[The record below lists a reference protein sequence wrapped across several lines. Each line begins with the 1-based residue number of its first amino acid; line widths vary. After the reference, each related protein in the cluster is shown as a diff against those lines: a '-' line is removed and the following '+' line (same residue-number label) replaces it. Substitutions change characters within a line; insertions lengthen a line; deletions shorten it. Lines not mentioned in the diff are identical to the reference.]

1 MVLVDASAQQV
12 VSELQFFDWGF
23 VGVKNLSVLQRRR
36 ESASSSSAP
45 TSNRH
50 PIASTRLEVD
60 KFNGSNNFGM
70 WQCEVMDVLY
80 QQELDMVLEDK
91 PEDIDDKQWT
101 RINLHACATIRSFLD
116 KELKY
121 PYMKE
126 TSAKKLWM
134 KLEEK
139 YMTKSAENRLFL
151 KKRLFRFQY
160 RSGISMHEHLNDY
173 NKILADL
180 ANLDVIIPD
189 EDKALC
195 LLNSLPD
202 DYDHLTTTL
211 LYGKSEVKLDEVSAA
226 LVNHECRKKEQKT
239 QNSQNRGTR
248 LQGVEQRKEN
258 LGSGENL
265 VQSHEGNFL
274 LKMNVPFV
282 AKRVIGRKTPKLK
295 NKEKEKVGSEANVA
309 KSGDEDFEFALA
321 SSSADGHSTEWI
333 LDSGCTYHM
342 CPIREW
348 FSSFEELD
356 GGVVLM
362 GNNNACKTQGIGKIC
377 LKMHDGT
384 VRELSDVRYVPD
396 MKKNLISLGALESK
410 GLKITMEGGVL
421 KAVHGALVGSTVIG
435 GAAVT
440 EAADADSTDTTRL
453 WHMRLGHAGEKALQ
467 GLVKQG
473 LLKGAKAC
481 KLEFCEHCVLGKQT
495 RVKFGTAIHHTKGI
509 LDYVHTD
516 VWGPSKNASW
526 GGSHYFVSFVDD
538 FSRRIWVYTMKR
550 KDEVLKIFL
559 KWKKMIEMQSGR
571 KIKTLRSDNGGEYKS
586 DPFLKV
592 CQDEG
597 IVRHF
602 TVRETPQQ
610 NGVAERMNR
619 TLLEKVRCML
629 SNAGLGKA
637 FWAEAITYA
646 SHLINRCL
654 LLRMRAK
661 RPWRESKLDP
671 RAKKALFMGFSTGVK
686 GYRLW
691 CPDEK
696 KIVVSRDVTFDE
708 AAMVNQNK
716 HEGEIEATK
725 TMSSSKQVELLKTPV
740 VPVRSDTTD
749 TSPTVD
755 SDEEDEDDEEEA
767 PTQEPPQQQDS
778 IAIRRSR
785 REIRKPVR
793 FTDIV
798 AYALPVIEDDI
809 PSAYKEA
816 VRSSESVEWK
826 KSMDEEMKSLHK
838 NETWELVQL
847 PKGKKAIGCKWVYAK
862 KMESLGKDNV
872 RFKARLVAKG
882 YAQKEG
888 IDYNEF
894 DLELAQ
900 LDVKTAFLHG
910 DLEEEIYMSQPEGF
924 KVAGKENW
932 VCKLQKSLYGLK
944 QSPRQWYKRFDRFMI
959 GQKYTRSHY
968 DHCVY
973 FRKLQDGTFI
983 YLLLYVD
990 DMLIA
995 CKSKVE
1001 IERLKTQ
1008 LSNEFEMKDLGEA
1021 RKILGMEIE
1030 RDRAKGKISLCQK
1043 QYLKKVLQRFG
1054 MNENSKPVKIPEDRV
1069 VKKILRSLPQRFN
1082 QRSRLL
1088 KRSVVNE
1095 EDDGH
1100 SNEDCSDEE
1109 LTILTRRF
1117 MNFLKN
1123 QDPRSRDSKGQM
1135 NERIQEKRSN
1145 VSNVKAMDT
1154 YLRNVPT
1161 P

>member
-1 MVLVDASAQQV
+1 
-12 VSELQFFDWGF
+12 
-23 VGVKNLSVLQRRR
+23 
-36 ESASSSSAP
+36 ESTSSSSAP

-160 RSGISMHEHLNDY
+160 RS
-173 NKILADL
+173 

-239 QNSQNRGTR
+239 QNSQTEALVARGRT
-248 LQGVEQRKEN
+248 EERK
-258 LGSGENL
+258 SGKRGK
-265 VQSHEGNFL
+265 SRSKSRGKF
-274 LKMNVPFV
+274 P
-282 AKRVIGRKTPKLK
+282 AKDECAFCRQKGHWKKDCPKLK
-295 NKEKEKVGSEANVA
+295 NKEKEKAGSEANVA

-421 KAVHGALVGSTVIG
+421 KAVHGALVVMKGTRRNNLYFLQGSTVIG

-440 EAADADSTDTTRL
+440 EAADAIADTTRL

-559 KWKKMIEMQSGR
+559 KWKKMIETQSGR
-571 KIKTLRSDNGGEYKS
+571 KIKTLRSDNMNII
-586 DPFLKV
+586 

-646 SHLINRCL
+646 SHLINRLPAAANEGKTPMEVWSGKPCTDYKYL
-654 LLRMRAK
+654 HIFGCPAYYHVRK
-661 RPWRESKLDP
+661 SKLDP

-838 NETWELVQL
+838 NETWSWFSYQREESNWLQMGL
-847 PKGKKAIGCKWVYAK
+847 CQ
-862 KMESLGKDNV
+862 KMESLGKEM
-872 RFKARLVAKG
+872 

-932 VCKLQKSLYGLK
+932 VCKLQKIIVRLEAVSK
-944 QSPRQWYKRFDRFMI
+944 TMVKRFDRFMI
-959 GQKYTRSHY
+959 GQKYTR
-968 DHCVY
+968 
-973 FRKLQDGTFI
+973 T
-983 YLLLYVD
+983 
-990 DMLIA
+990 

-1030 RDRAKGKISLCQK
+1030 EGDIL
-1043 QYLKKVLQRFG
+1043 LQRL
-1054 MNENSKPVKIPEDRV
+1054 DR
-1069 VKKILRSLPQRFN
+1069 
-1082 QRSRLL
+1082 
-1088 KRSVVNE
+1088 
-1095 EDDGH
+1095 
-1100 SNEDCSDEE
+1100 
-1109 LTILTRRF
+1109 
-1117 MNFLKN
+1117 
-1123 QDPRSRDSKGQM
+1123 
-1135 NERIQEKRSN
+1135 
-1145 VSNVKAMDT
+1145 
-1154 YLRNVPT
+1154 
-1161 P
+1161 

>member
-1 MVLVDASAQQV
+1 
-12 VSELQFFDWGF
+12 
-23 VGVKNLSVLQRRR
+23 
-36 ESASSSSAP
+36 
-45 TSNRH
+45 
-50 PIASTRLEVD
+50 
-60 KFNGSNNFGM
+60 
-70 WQCEVMDVLY
+70 
-80 QQELDMVLEDK
+80 MVLEDK

-126 TSAKKLWM
+126 TSAKKLWR

-180 ANLDVIIPD
+180 ANLDVQIPD

-211 LYGKSEVKLDEVSAA
+211 LYGKSEG
-226 LVNHECRKKEQKT
+226 HWKKDC
-239 QNSQNRGTR
+239 
-248 LQGVEQRKEN
+248 
-258 LGSGENL
+258 
-265 VQSHEGNFL
+265 
-274 LKMNVPFV
+274 
-282 AKRVIGRKTPKLK
+282 PKLK
-295 NKEKEKVGSEANVA
+295 NKEKEKAGSEANIA
-309 KSGDEDFEFALA
+309 KSGGEDFKFALA
-321 SSSADGHSTEWI
+321 SSSADDHSKEWM

-421 KAVHGALVGSTVIG
+421 KAVHGALVVMKGTRRNNLYFLQGSTVIG

-509 LDYVHTD
+509 LDYVLTD

-559 KWKKMIEMQSGR
+559 KWKKMIETQS
-571 KIKTLRSDNGGEYKS
+571 
-586 DPFLKV
+586 
-592 CQDEG
+592 
-597 IVRHF
+597 
-602 TVRETPQQ
+602 
-610 NGVAERMNR
+610 
-619 TLLEKVRCML
+619 
-629 SNAGLGKA
+629 
-637 FWAEAITYA
+637 
-646 SHLINRCL
+646 
-654 LLRMRAK
+654 
-661 RPWRESKLDP
+661 DP

-696 KIVVSRDVTFDE
+696 KFVVSRDVTFDE

-767 PTQEPPQQQDS
+767 PTQEPP
-778 IAIRRSR
+778 
-785 REIRKPVR
+785 
-793 FTDIV
+793 
-798 AYALPVIEDDI
+798 
-809 PSAYKEA
+809 
-816 VRSSESVEWK
+816 
-826 KSMDEEMKSLHK
+826 
-838 NETWELVQL
+838 
-847 PKGKKAIGCKWVYAK
+847 
-862 KMESLGKDNV
+862 
-872 RFKARLVAKG
+872 
-882 YAQKEG
+882 
-888 IDYNEF
+888 
-894 DLELAQ
+894 
-900 LDVKTAFLHG
+900 
-910 DLEEEIYMSQPEGF
+910 
-924 KVAGKENW
+924 
-932 VCKLQKSLYGLK
+932 
-944 QSPRQWYKRFDRFMI
+944 
-959 GQKYTRSHY
+959 
-968 DHCVY
+968 
-973 FRKLQDGTFI
+973 
-983 YLLLYVD
+983 
-990 DMLIA
+990 
-995 CKSKVE
+995 
-1001 IERLKTQ
+1001 
-1008 LSNEFEMKDLGEA
+1008 
-1021 RKILGMEIE
+1021 
-1030 RDRAKGKISLCQK
+1030 
-1043 QYLKKVLQRFG
+1043 
-1054 MNENSKPVKIPEDRV
+1054 
-1069 VKKILRSLPQRFN
+1069 
-1082 QRSRLL
+1082 
-1088 KRSVVNE
+1088 
-1095 EDDGH
+1095 
-1100 SNEDCSDEE
+1100 
-1109 LTILTRRF
+1109 
-1117 MNFLKN
+1117 
-1123 QDPRSRDSKGQM
+1123 
-1135 NERIQEKRSN
+1135 
-1145 VSNVKAMDT
+1145 
-1154 YLRNVPT
+1154 
-1161 P
+1161 

>member
-1 MVLVDASAQQV
+1 
-12 VSELQFFDWGF
+12 
-23 VGVKNLSVLQRRR
+23 
-36 ESASSSSAP
+36 
-45 TSNRH
+45 
-50 PIASTRLEVD
+50 
-60 KFNGSNNFGM
+60 
-70 WQCEVMDVLY
+70 
-80 QQELDMVLEDK
+80 MVLEDK

-126 TSAKKLWM
+126 TSAKKLWR

-180 ANLDVIIPD
+180 ANLDVQIPD

-211 LYGKSEVKLDEVSAA
+211 LYGKSEVKLDEG
-226 LVNHECRKKEQKT
+226 HWKKDC
-239 QNSQNRGTR
+239 
-248 LQGVEQRKEN
+248 
-258 LGSGENL
+258 
-265 VQSHEGNFL
+265 
-274 LKMNVPFV
+274 
-282 AKRVIGRKTPKLK
+282 PKLK
-295 NKEKEKVGSEANVA
+295 NKEKDKTGSEANVA
-309 KSGDEDFEFALA
+309 KSGGEDFEFALA
-321 SSSADGHSTEWI
+321 SSSADDHSKEWM

-356 GGVVLM
+356 CGVVLM

-410 GLKITMEGGVL
+410 GLKITMEGG
-421 KAVHGALVGSTVIG
+421 GSTVTG

-495 RVKFGTAIHHTKGI
+495 RVKFGTAIHHTKDI

-550 KDEVLKIFL
+550 KDEVLKIFP
-559 KWKKMIEMQSGR
+559 K
-571 KIKTLRSDNGGEYKS
+571 
-586 DPFLKV
+586 
-592 CQDEG
+592 
-597 IVRHF
+597 HF

-619 TLLEKVRCML
+619 TLLEKVRC
-629 SNAGLGKA
+629 
-637 FWAEAITYA
+637 I
-646 SHLINRCL
+646 HLINRLPAAANEGKTPMEVWSGKPCTDYKYL
-654 LLRMRAK
+654 HIFGCPAYYHV
-661 RPWRESKLDP
+661 RESKLDP

-716 HEGEIEATK
+716 HESEIEATK

-767 PTQEPPQQQDS
+767 PTQEPP
-778 IAIRRSR
+778 
-785 REIRKPVR
+785 
-793 FTDIV
+793 
-798 AYALPVIEDDI
+798 
-809 PSAYKEA
+809 
-816 VRSSESVEWK
+816 
-826 KSMDEEMKSLHK
+826 
-838 NETWELVQL
+838 
-847 PKGKKAIGCKWVYAK
+847 
-862 KMESLGKDNV
+862 
-872 RFKARLVAKG
+872 
-882 YAQKEG
+882 
-888 IDYNEF
+888 
-894 DLELAQ
+894 
-900 LDVKTAFLHG
+900 
-910 DLEEEIYMSQPEGF
+910 
-924 KVAGKENW
+924 
-932 VCKLQKSLYGLK
+932 
-944 QSPRQWYKRFDRFMI
+944 
-959 GQKYTRSHY
+959 
-968 DHCVY
+968 
-973 FRKLQDGTFI
+973 
-983 YLLLYVD
+983 
-990 DMLIA
+990 
-995 CKSKVE
+995 
-1001 IERLKTQ
+1001 
-1008 LSNEFEMKDLGEA
+1008 
-1021 RKILGMEIE
+1021 
-1030 RDRAKGKISLCQK
+1030 
-1043 QYLKKVLQRFG
+1043 
-1054 MNENSKPVKIPEDRV
+1054 
-1069 VKKILRSLPQRFN
+1069 
-1082 QRSRLL
+1082 
-1088 KRSVVNE
+1088 
-1095 EDDGH
+1095 
-1100 SNEDCSDEE
+1100 
-1109 LTILTRRF
+1109 
-1117 MNFLKN
+1117 
-1123 QDPRSRDSKGQM
+1123 
-1135 NERIQEKRSN
+1135 
-1145 VSNVKAMDT
+1145 
-1154 YLRNVPT
+1154 
-1161 P
+1161 